1 MNLVIPS
8 NFVYIYLIEIKLVF
22 LWFFEHNIG
31 LLKIGIEFVMFFLKE
46 YKLCM
51 VKYLSRKSTPQQLD
65 GDSPKAYKALSVKY
79 SGRSPVL

>member
-1 MNLVIPS
+1 MRSRNLVIPS

-51 VKYLSRKSTPQQLD
+51 VKYLSRKSPPHNLM
-65 GDSPKAYKALSVKY
+65 VI
-79 SGRSPVL
+79 VLRLIKHFL

>member
-8 NFVYIYLIEIKLVF
+8 NFVYIYLIEIKLVL

-31 LLKIGIEFVMFFLKE
+31 LLKIGIEFVMCFLQE

-51 VKYLSRKSTPQQLD
+51 VIYFPRTSTPHNLM
-65 GDSPKAYKALSVKY
+65 VI
-79 SGRSPVL
+79 VLRLIKHFL